1 MNQLNASAG
10 TKTALYGLLAAIM
23 LLASQVANAACTSTP
38 AMPYLQAANN
48 MAVVTTLPVG
58 STIPGTVRNYT
69 FSGICDNVPPNVV
82 PGAQII
88 ACYYGSGT
96 EGPDGVYSTGVPGVG
111 IRLRN
116 AAGQAIAHASSVW
129 CNTTGQGLGNL
140 NADMTYSVSV
150 SIEFVK
156 TGPTSGGTL
165 DPMQTRFG
173 FGVYQGSTAG
183 ALGGGGVNYIGF
195 SGSAVPRP
203 ITCNVNY
210 PATVTLQPV
219 RAADL
224 RPAGTS
230 AGATPFTIGVTCD
243 TPANV
248 GVTFDGAPG
257 TPVLAASSG
266 VLGPSNAGAPGAATG
281 VGFQVVTGG
290 SYQPVPLQ
298 TRNDLGSIQANVPA
312 SYSYAVRYIGLNNGL
327 PVTAG
332 KVVSAATFTFDYQ

>member
-1 MNQLNASAG
+1 MKWSDNRGGLKA
-10 TKTALYGLLAAIM
+10 ALHGILVFLLLLAAQ
-23 LLASQVANAACTSTP
+23 AARANCTATP
-38 AMPYLQAANN
+38 SMPYLQTMNN

-69 FSGICDNVPPNVV
+69 FSGTCDNVPPHVV

-96 EGPDGVYSTGVPGVG
+96 EGPAGVYSTGVPGIG

-116 AAGQAIAHASSVW
+116 AAGQAITNASSVW
-129 CNTTGQGLGNL
+129 CNTTGEGLGNL

-156 TGPTSGGTL
+156 TGPISGGTL

-173 FGVYQGSTAG
+173 FGVYEGSTAG

-224 RPAGTS
+224 RPAGAT
-230 AGATPFTIGVTCD
+230 AGTVPFAISVTCD
-243 TPANV
+243 TAANV
-248 GVTFDGAPG
+248 GITFDGAPG
-257 TPVLAASSG
+257 TPVQAAASG

-281 VGFQVVTGG
+281 AGFQIVSSGNN
-290 SYQPVPLQ
+290 QPVPLQ
-298 TRNDLGSIQANVPA
+298 TRNPLGSIQANIQA
-312 SYSYAVRYIGLNNGL
+312 SYNYAVRYIGLNNGL
-327 PVTAG
+327 PITAG
-332 KVVSAATFTFDYQ
+332 ALTSAATFTFDYQ